1 MGLQRGF
8 KHGGPNPPRT
18 TRRERGNDFVLRAD
32 EKLAAFVEPNQ
43 RFGRQIAPD
52 KKDSGAPN
60 HSLVVTSR

>member
-32 EKLAAFVEPNQ
+32 EKLAAFVEPESTI
-43 RFGRQIAPD
+43 RQANRP
-52 KKDSGAPN
+52 G
-60 HSLVVTSR
+60 